1 MLVVDN
7 LSPFTPDITKCLS
20 ALGIKNRCEKY
31 SDVTKQTLGESG
43 NVILSGRRSNTKEIN
58 AANSRIVTYCLEN
71 DRPLLG
77 ICYGAEIIA
86 LTLGGS
92 IRRMPS
98 HLHGHVK
105 VFPRYPTALTQD
117 RKELTVYESHGYCV
131 AQLPTDL
138 MSLARSNDCEHELFS
153 HATKQIYGVQFHPE
167 KSGSDGMA
175 ILKSFASL

>member
-1 MLVVDN
+1 MDN
-7 LSPFTPDITKCLS
+7 LSPFTPDITKCLN
-20 ALGIKNRCEKY
+20 ALGVRNRCEKY
-31 SDVTKQTLGESG
+31 SDVSKQILGECG

-58 AANSRIVTYCLEN
+58 ATNSKIVTYCLEN

-92 IRRMPS
+92 IRRIS
-98 HLHGHVK
+98 SRVHGRVK
-105 VFPRYPTALTQD
+105 VFPHHPTALTQN

-131 AQLPTDL
+131 AQLPPDF
-138 MSLARSNDCEHELFS
+138 MSAAHSNDCAHELFS
-153 HATKQIYGVQFHPE
+153 HTTKKIYGVQFHPE
-167 KSGSDGMA
+167 KSGNDGMA